1 MKKIYPDDKLAS
13 EIAALRG
20 QIAKFDRKW
29 SRSMQTRWLL
39 SLSFLKGVVSA
50 MGALA
55 AVVIITPLIIWSL
68 QKVSWPP
75 LIQRVVSQIILQIG
89 QANRQLPQGVGG
101 Q

>member
-1 MKKIYPDDKLAS
+1 MKKTSPDGKLAS
-13 EIAALRG
+13 EIAALRQ
-20 QIAKFDRKW
+20 QIAKTDRKW

-50 MGALA
+50 LGALA
-55 AVVIITPLIIWSL
+55 VVVIISPLIIWSL
-68 QKVSWPP
+68 QRISWPP
-75 LIQRVVSQIILQIG
+75 LIQRVVSQIILQFE